1 MRDLG
6 PATRLDNTRPC
17 SLSGCASRASQ
28 PMGTARSKAEPK
40 ATSLG
45 RYPGAASRKGSGS
58 MFWKSQGGGPWGSGP
73 RGGGPWGG
81 NRGSG
86 GGPGPR
92 GRGPQPPDF
101 EDLLRRSQDRFRR
114 VLPGGFGTG
123 TGIAVVV
130 IAVLVIWLASGF
142 YRVLPDEVGVVL
154 RFGAYDRTTQP
165 GLNYHLPSP
174 IETVLT
180 PSVTRVN
187 RTEIGYR
194 SGETE
199 TGQAGVRQEP
209 EEALMLTGDENIVDI
224 NFTVFW
230 VINDAKA
237 YLFNI
242 RDPELTVK
250 SAAESA
256 MREVVGETPIAQ
268 ALAEGRGKIETDTQS
283 LLQGILNTYSAGIEL
298 TQLQLLRV
306 DPPAPVIDAFRDVQR
321 ALADRERLR
330 NEAESYRN
338 DIIPRARGDAVRIKQ
353 EAEAYRQ
360 EITARAQGDADRF
373 LSVYN
378 AFKLAQDVTQQRL
391 YLETMEEIL
400 KNSNKVIIDKSAQG
414 ANGVLPYLPLPAL
427 GAGHGTAGAS
437 PSGNAP
443 GNGSGVGGPSSGG
456 TQSAAPAVPPLRRQ

>member
-1 MRDLG
+1 
-6 PATRLDNTRPC
+6 
-17 SLSGCASRASQ
+17 
-28 PMGTARSKAEPK
+28 
-40 ATSLG
+40 
-45 RYPGAASRKGSGS
+45 

-86 GGPGPR
+86 GGSGPR

-101 EDLLRRSQDRFRR
+101 EELLRRGQDRFRR

-123 TGIAVVV
+123 TGISVVV
-130 IAVLVIWLASGF
+130 LGILVIWLASGF

-154 RFGAYDRTTQP
+154 RFGAYNRTTQP
-165 GLNYHLPSP
+165 GLNYHLPTP

-194 SGETE
+194 NAEGPGR
-199 TGQAGVRQEP
+199 GQVTRQVP

-230 VINDAKA
+230 VIKNAQA

-242 RDPELTVK
+242 RDPDATVK

-256 MREVVGETPIAQ
+256 MREIVGETPIAQ
-268 ALAEGRGKIETDTQS
+268 ALSEGRGKIETDTQR
-283 LLQGILNTYSAGIEL
+283 LLQSILDTYGAGIEL
-298 TQLQLLRV
+298 TQLQLLKV

-330 NEAESYRN
+330 NEAEVLPQRHRPAGARRCRANHPGGRSLSPGDHRPFPGRRRSFPLRV
-338 DIIPRARGDAVRIKQ
+338 PRLRRGAGCHAAAALSRDDGGDPQ
-353 EAEAYRQ
+353 EQ
-360 EITARAQGDADRF
+360 QQGDHR
-373 LSVYN
+373 
-378 AFKLAQDVTQQRL
+378 QIGPRR
-391 YLETMEEIL
+391 EWR
-400 KNSNKVIIDKSAQG
+400 
-414 ANGVLPYLPLPAL
+414 PAL
-427 GAGHGTAGAS
+427 FAAAS
-437 PSGNAP
+437 PRRRPRGRRCRACREQRYGARWNTAA
-443 GNGSGVGGPSSGG
+443 G
-456 TQSAAPAVPPLRRQ
+456 TRRPIVAALARKVS

>member
-1 MRDLG
+1 
-6 PATRLDNTRPC
+6 
-17 SLSGCASRASQ
+17 
-28 PMGTARSKAEPK
+28 
-40 ATSLG
+40 
-45 RYPGAASRKGSGS
+45 
-58 MFWKSQGGGPWGSGP
+58 MFWQSQGGGPWGSGP

-92 GRGPQPPDF
+92 GRPPDF
-101 EDLLRRSQDRFRR
+101 EELLRRSQDRFRS
-114 VLPGGFGTG
+114 VLPGGLRTG
-123 TGIAVVV
+123 GGIALAA
-130 IAVLVIWLASGF
+130 IAIAVIWLASGF

-154 RFGAYDRTTQP
+154 RFGAYNRTTQP
-165 GLNYHLPSP
+165 GLNYHLPAP
-174 IETVLT
+174 IEKVLT

-194 SGETE
+194 SAEGAT
-199 TGQAGVRQEP
+199 TRGVGSRQVP

-230 VINDAKA
+230 VIKNAQA

-242 RDPELTVK
+242 RDPDATVK

-268 ALAEGRGKIETDTQS
+268 ALSEGRGKIETETQH
-283 LLQGILNTYSAGIEL
+283 LLQGILDAYGAGVEV
-298 TQLQLLRV
+298 TQLQLLKV

-330 NEAESYRN
+330 NEAEAYRN

-353 EAEAYRQ
+353 EAEGYRQ
-360 EITARAQGDADRF
+360 QIINQAQGDADRF
-373 LSVYN
+373 LAVYH
-378 AFKLAQDVTQQRL
+378 AFKAAEDVTLQRL
-391 YLETMEEIL
+391 YLETMQEIL

-414 ANGVLPYLPLPAL
+414 ESGVLPYLPLPAL
-427 GAGHGTAGAS
+427 GGSQGTGAAPTGGNGAA
-437 PSGNAP
+437 PSGTQPP
-443 GNGSGVGGPSSGG
+443 G
-456 TQSAAPAVPPLRRQ
+456 PAVPSLRRQQ

>member
-1 MRDLG
+1 
-6 PATRLDNTRPC
+6 
-17 SLSGCASRASQ
+17 
-28 PMGTARSKAEPK
+28 
-40 ATSLG
+40 
-45 RYPGAASRKGSGS
+45 
-58 MFWKSQGGGPWGSGP
+58 MFWQSQGGGPWGNGP

-101 EDLLRRSQDRFRR
+101 EELLRRGQDRFRR

-123 TGIAVVV
+123 TGIAVVA
-130 IAVLVIWLASGF
+130 IAIVVIWLASGF
-142 YRVLPDEVGVVL
+142 YRVLPDEVGVVM
-154 RFGAYDRTTQP
+154 RFGAYNRTTQP
-165 GLNYHLPSP
+165 GLNYHLPVP
-174 IETVLT
+174 IEKALT

-194 SGETE
+194 SAEGT
-199 TGQAGVRQEP
+199 TARAVGTRQVP

-230 VINDAKA
+230 VIKNAQA

-242 RDPELTVK
+242 RDPDATVK

-268 ALAEGRGKIETDTQS
+268 ALSEGRGKIETDTQH
-283 LLQGILNTYSAGIEL
+283 LLQSILDTYGAGIEL

-338 DIIPRARGDAVRIKQ
+338 DIVPRARGDAVRITQ

-360 EITARAQGDADRF
+360 EIIARSQGDANRF
-373 LSVYN
+373 LSVYH
-378 AFKLAQDVTQQRL
+378 AFTAAQDVTVQRL

-414 ANGVLPYLPLPAL
+414 ESGVLPYLPLPAL
-427 GAGHGTAGAS
+427 GGGQGAGGAAPAGNNSGT
-437 PSGNAP
+437 PP
-443 GNGSGVGGPSSGG
+443 GG
-456 TQSAAPAVPPLRRQ
+456 TQPPGPAVPSLRR

>member
-1 MRDLG
+1 
-6 PATRLDNTRPC
+6 
-17 SLSGCASRASQ
+17 
-28 PMGTARSKAEPK
+28 
-40 ATSLG
+40 
-45 RYPGAASRKGSGS
+45 
-58 MFWKSQGGGPWGSGP
+58 MFWKSQGGGGGPWGSGP

-81 NRGSG
+81 NRG

-101 EDLLRRSQDRFRR
+101 EELLRRGQDRFRR

-130 IAVLVIWLASGF
+130 LGILVIWLASGF
-142 YRVLPDEVGVVL
+142 YRVLPDEVGIVL
-154 RFGAYDRTTQP
+154 RFGAYNRTTQP
-165 GLNYHLPSP
+165 GLNYHLPAP
-174 IETVLT
+174 IEKALT

-194 SGETE
+194 SAEGTS
-199 TGQAGVRQEP
+199 ARGVGTRQVP

-224 NFTVFW
+224 NFAVFW
-230 VINDAKA
+230 VIKDAQA

-242 RDPELTVK
+242 RDPDATVK

-268 ALAEGRGKIETDTQS
+268 ALSEGRGKIETDTQH
-283 LLQGILNTYSAGIEL
+283 LLQSILDSYGAGIEL
-298 TQLQLLRV
+298 TQLQLLKV

-338 DIIPRARGDAVRIKQ
+338 DIVPRARGDAVRIKQ

-360 EITARAQGDADRF
+360 EIIARSQGDADRF
-373 LSVYN
+373 LSVYH
-378 AFKLAQDVTQQRL
+378 AFTAAQDVTVQRL

-414 ANGVLPYLPLPAL
+414 ESGVLPYLPLPAL
-427 GAGHGTAGAS
+427 GGGQGAGGAAPAGNNSGTT
-437 PSGNAP
+437 P
-443 GNGSGVGGPSSGG
+443 GG
-456 TQSAAPAVPPLRRQ
+456 TQPPGPTVPSVRR